1 MPWAAALAP
10 KPRADEH
17 ISSVASERHVD
28 EEFHLRNGH
37 NCRSAAAAVG
47 SASPTVAAPS
57 GVGTAQDTVKSLQA
71 DGYTIILK
79 KVGNA
84 PLDECTVSAVQP
96 DHTSSEMGSGS
107 PAVCLRVSC

>member
-1 MPWAAALAP
+1 MNIFHPWQAKGMSMKSFTFAMVTTAGL
-10 KPRADEH
+10 
-17 ISSVASERHVD
+17 
-28 EEFHLRNGH
+28 
-37 NCRSAAAAVG
+37 AAAAVG

-107 PAVCLRVSC
+107 PAVCVRVSC